1 MTVEGENERMT
12 KLEQET
18 LGSDVVAFAPRYLD
32 RVSATVFGW
41 APVSPSEPILMTTPV
56 ASREQLAA
64 LRDTYLRALLGR
76 AGASERVSLLQE
88 VERAA
93 RPCIS
98 VSGAGAALAFER
110 LDAASRKLR
119 EGAKNKL
126 DSLSLWAALDAL
138 AADLRSDRA
147 AVDALQRDH
156 DFDTF
161 AMEVAENVQAI
172 SASLYGL
179 AQASDTQGATLQVL
193 EAVRGAFGWGLA
205 TYWRIN
211 PAESAMALALVSG
224 DLSNTLRSSLD
235 KTVPTKGDE
244 LFGRAWKRGD
254 VTDIKIT
261 KNAQLGSSMS
271 VLGEAG
277 IRTLVSFPVMVGQES
292 VAGVVA
298 FLITQELELSETRR
312 DLLRNIAVLLSSSFE
327 RMAQVEQMRDLAAS
341 VEGVNQVLR
350 RVNAANTSLDAT
362 RTAVDSIKEAFGGV
376 YAACWATSADG
387 SSMQMAA
394 ESGETTHAFRTTT
407 NNARYTQGAGV
418 VGRAWLER
426 DLVVVADMA
435 REDGELRRASALE
448 AGVRC
453 GACFPLIGKGR
464 VVGAIEVW
472 FGETTSLSRGRIDA
486 LRSVGSAVSSTLERL
501 TERDGFA
508 ASLEDFAKELLAVS
522 SSLRAT
528 TAEQSASAQ
537 ELASAIGQVTATL
550 SELRETS
557 SEALRNAESVIFK
570 AEGALATSASGRS
583 SVERAIESMRV
594 IREQVSEIAERILQL
609 NDQTSQIGSIIATV
623 NEISAQSKLLAL
635 NAAIEAARAG
645 EHGKGF
651 GVVASEIRSLAEQS
665 KEATGQVR
673 EILSEIQ
680 ASTNAAVVAAEEG
693 TKKSESGMAL
703 ADTSGERIQEL
714 ARSMEESSS
723 SARLI
728 ANSARQQSA
737 GIEQVAQALVSISN
751 ATNDTASGLKQ
762 TEQATQ
768 QLLTLAERM
777 ANIVRGV
784 APRIPANYSRPS
796 NQNAA
801 E

>member
-1 MTVEGENERMT
+1 
-12 KLEQET
+12 
-18 LGSDVVAFAPRYLD
+18 
-32 RVSATVFGW
+32 
-41 APVSPSEPILMTTPV
+41 
-56 ASREQLAA
+56 
-64 LRDTYLRALLGR
+64 
-76 AGASERVSLLQE
+76 
-88 VERAA
+88 
-93 RPCIS
+93 
-98 VSGAGAALAFER
+98 
-110 LDAASRKLR
+110 
-119 EGAKNKL
+119 
-126 DSLSLWAALDAL
+126 
-138 AADLRSDRA
+138 
-147 AVDALQRDH
+147 
-156 DFDTF
+156 
-161 AMEVAENVQAI
+161 
-172 SASLYGL
+172 
-179 AQASDTQGATLQVL
+179 
-193 EAVRGAFGWGLA
+193 
-205 TYWRIN
+205 
-211 PAESAMALALVSG
+211 
-224 DLSNTLRSSLD
+224 
-235 KTVPTKGDE
+235 
-244 LFGRAWKRGD
+244 
-254 VTDIKIT
+254 
-261 KNAQLGSSMS
+261 
-271 VLGEAG
+271 
-277 IRTLVSFPVMVGQES
+277 

-298 FLITQELELSETRR
+298 FLVKQELELSETRR
-312 DLLRNIAVLLSSSFE
+312 DLLRNVAVLLSSSFE
-327 RMAQVEQMRDLAAS
+327 RMAQVEQMRELAAS
-341 VEGVNQVLR
+341 AEGVNQVLR
-350 RVNAANTSLDAT
+350 RVNTATTSHDAV
-362 RTAVDSIKEAFGGV
+362 RTAVESVRDAFGGT
-376 YAACWATSADG
+376 YAAYWAKNPDG
-387 SSMQMAA
+387 SIMGFAA
-394 ESGETTHAFRTTT
+394 ESGDITHAFRATTA
-407 NNARYTQGAGV
+407 NAHYVRGVGV

-426 DLVVVADMA
+426 DLVVVADIA
-435 REDGELRRASALE
+435 REEGELRRASALE
-448 AGVRC
+448 AGLRA
-453 GACFPLIGKGR
+453 GACFPVTMKDR

-472 FGETTSLSRGRIDA
+472 FREKTPLSSARIHA
-486 LRSVGSAVSSTLERL
+486 LRSVMSAISSTLERL

-508 ASLEDFAKELLAVS
+508 ASLEDFASELLAVS

-537 ELASAIGQVTATL
+537 ELASAIGEVTATL

-557 SEALRNAESVIFK
+557 GEALRNAEAVIYK
-570 AEGALATSASGRS
+570 AEGALATSTSGRG

-651 GVVASEIRSLAEQS
+651 GVVATEIRSLAEQS

-703 ADTSGERIQEL
+703 ADTSGERISEL

-737 GIEQVAQALVSISN
+737 GIEQVAQALISISN

-768 QLLTLAERM
+768 QLVTLAERM
-777 ANIVRGV
+777 ASIVRGV
-784 APRIPANYSRPS
+784 AARKPSSSARPS

>member
-1 MTVEGENERMT
+1 MT

-18 LGSDVVAFAPRYLD
+18 SSSEGTALAPRYLD
-32 RVSATVFGW
+32 RVGAAVFGF
-41 APVSPSEPILMTTPV
+41 APVSPSEPTLMLAPAT
-56 ASREQLAA
+56 SREPLAA
-64 LRDTYLRALLGR
+64 LRDAYLRALLARMPG
-76 AGASERVSLLQE
+76 SNRVSLLQE
-88 VERAA
+88 VERVA
-93 RPCIS
+93 RGVTLMP
-98 VSGAGAALAFER
+98 GAGAALAGER
-110 LDAASRKLR
+110 LDATSLKLR
-119 EGAKNKL
+119 ESVKNKA
-126 DSLSLWAALDAL
+126 DSLALWNIFDAL
-138 AADLRSDRA
+138 AMDLRADRT
-147 AVDALQRDH
+147 AVDGLQRDH

-179 AQASDTQGATLQVL
+179 AQSSDTQNATLQVL
-193 EAVRGAFGWGLA
+193 DAVRGAFGWEYA

-211 PAESAMALALVSG
+211 PAADSMGLTLTSGELA
-224 DLSNTLRSSLD
+224 SNLRSSLERM
-235 KTVPTKGDE
+235 VPTKGDE

-254 VTDIKIT
+254 VTDIAIPLS
-261 KNAQLGSSMS
+261 ASAGSSMRTLS
-271 VLGEAG
+271 EAG
-277 IRTLVSFPVMVGQES
+277 VRTLVSFPVMVGQES
-292 VAGVVA
+292 FAGVVA
-298 FLITQELELSETRR
+298 FLIKQEVDLSETRR
-312 DLLRNIAVLLSSSFE
+312 DLLRNVAVLLSSSFE

-341 VEGVNQVLR
+341 VEGVNLVLR

-362 RTAVDSIKEAFGGV
+362 RTAVESIREAFGGA
-376 YAACWATSADG
+376 YAAYWSTSSDA
-387 SSMQMAA
+387 SSMWLSA
-394 ESGETTHAFRTTT
+394 ESGQTTHAFRTTT
-407 NNARYTQGAGV
+407 ANARYAQGVGV

-426 DLVVVADMA
+426 DLVVVSDLS
-435 REDGELRRASALE
+435 REEGELRRASALE
-448 AGVRC
+448 AGLRC
-453 GACFPLIGKGR
+453 GACFPLICKGR

-472 FGETTSLSRGRIDA
+472 FGEAASLSRGRIDA

-508 ASLEDFAKELLAVS
+508 ASLEDFAAELLAVS

-557 SEALRNAESVIFK
+557 SEALRNAESVIFQ
-570 AEGALATSASGRS
+570 AEGALATSSSGRG

-768 QLLTLAERM
+768 QLVTLAERM
-777 ANIVRGV
+777 ASIVRGV
-784 APRIPANYSRPS
+784 APRISSNRPS